1 MTQTPYVDE
10 EELKRLEAEA
20 LAEEQTLQQA
30 APAYSPQT
38 APETMYKEATP
49 AENTAAGNVQPVKS
63 PQQQAVQQLTGG
75 GQQQP
80 QQPLN
85 RGSGFIYGSGDPNAT
100 LGEDLGT

>member
-38 APETMYKEATP
+38 APETMY
-49 AENTAAGNVQPVKS
+49 
-63 PQQQAVQQLTGG
+63 
-75 GQQQP
+75 
-80 QQPLN
+80 
-85 RGSGFIYGSGDPNAT
+85 
-100 LGEDLGT
+100 